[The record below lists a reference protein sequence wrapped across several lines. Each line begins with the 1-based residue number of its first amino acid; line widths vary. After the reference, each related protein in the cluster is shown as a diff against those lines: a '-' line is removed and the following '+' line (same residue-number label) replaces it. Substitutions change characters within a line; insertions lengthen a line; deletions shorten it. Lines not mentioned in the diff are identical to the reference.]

1 MITFFLGLFLLI
13 VLWFAMLLLKTYKQT
28 PKKELKRQ
36 ARAGDKLADSLYRVV
51 GFGKVLDITLWF
63 IIGLSAS
70 WLFTLLASHSSF
82 IVAIIIISLL
92 IWFGFGWMPSSYSS
106 FTGRKIAS
114 YSAKPLHFI
123 INLLYPVLSKV
134 EQIILKHSPITVH
147 TGLYEKQDLVNLLQN
162 QQNQLDNRISKEDIK
177 IAKNALTFG
186 EKKVSDVMTP
196 RRVMKTV
203 NANESVGPVL
213 MEELHKC
220 GHSRFPVYKDKK
232 DNFVGILHMKNV
244 LKARAGGKVS
254 NLADFSVY
262 FVHDE
267 SSISE
272 VLQAFIKTHYHMF
285 LVVNSFEEVVGL
297 ITMEDV
303 LEQILGKPIL
313 DEFDQYDS
321 MRAVASKLA
330 KKDHQENKEAIK
342 TSPKSTEVIE

>member
-303 LEQILGKPIL
+303 IEQILGKPIL
-313 DEFDQYDS
+313 DEFDEYGD
-321 MRAVASKLA
+321 MRAVASRLATKEHKL
-330 KKDHQENKEAIK
+330 QKEPVSIK
-342 TSPKSTEVIE
+342 TKD